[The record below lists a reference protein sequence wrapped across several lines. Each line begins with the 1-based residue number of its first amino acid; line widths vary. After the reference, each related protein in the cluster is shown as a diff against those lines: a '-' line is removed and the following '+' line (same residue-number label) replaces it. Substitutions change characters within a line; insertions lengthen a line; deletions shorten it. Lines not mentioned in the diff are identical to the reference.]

1 MKKFAFTLAEVLI
14 TLTIIGV
21 ISAMVLPNMLGHW
34 EKKTLETQTK
44 HFYSMLQL
52 AIHNYM
58 VDNRVDNLSDSPMYC
73 EKYESDENDCER
85 AREEVDKF
93 ITKYLKVALTCQ
105 NSNSLQ
111 NKNNS
116 CYSVTVKPL
125 DKRSEYH
132 NPWGPKYILAHG
144 YAIYA
149 NYPPDFSDPMSISV
163 DVNGRKGPNR
173 AGRDIWA
180 MSIYHDG
187 SINESGLNPEC
198 LKDETKC
205 WYAIKDIIQNRF
217 EYCQE
222 SSYDGGGCFGRF
234 KDNNFKF
241 DY

>member
-34 EKKTLETQTK
+34 EKKALETQTK

-58 VDNRVDNLSDSPMYC
+58 ADNHVDDLRDSPMHC

-93 ITKYLKVALTCQ
+93 VTKYLKVALVCK
-105 NSNSLQ
+105 NSEPYG

-116 CYSVTVKPL
+116 CYTVTAKPF
-125 DKRSEYH
+125 DKNSYS
-132 NPWGPKYILAHG
+132 NAPWGPQYILAHG
-144 YAIYA
+144 YAIRF
-149 NYPPDFSDPMSISV
+149 NHPSNWFYPADITV
-163 DVNGRKGPNR
+163 DVNSSKGPNR
-173 AGRDIWA
+173 GGRDIWS
-180 MSIYHDG
+180 MSIFHDG
-187 SINESGLNPEC
+187 SINETDLNPEC

-205 WYAIKDIIQNRF
+205 RYAIKDIIQNRF
-217 EYCQE
+217 EDCRNNQY
-222 SSYDGGGCFGRF
+222 GGGCFGHF
-234 KDNNFKF
+234 KNNNFKF